1 MFLWLLFFFYLLVLL
16 QNDVNLPVP
25 RALLPTFTAPMM
37 SRCSGLL
44 RALSTA
50 APAFNFLYVCTSGG
64 LSRISIALE
73 NRYIITVRLSP
84 ALYSSVME
92 AIGDS
97 IVPFSYRWLCCLCAS
112 VVLTIF
118 EYILI
123 TAAQYFE
130 LMLLLPHHH
139 HWRPKQSFCRH
150 VVDTRLWIFYVV
162 LL

>member
-1 MFLWLLFFFYLLVLL
+1 MFFFYLLLLL
-16 QNDVNLPVP
+16 QNDENLPVP
-25 RALLPTFTAPMM
+25 RPLLPTFTAPMM

-50 APAFNFLYVCTSGG
+50 APAFNFLG
-64 LSRISIALE
+64 
-73 NRYIITVRLSP
+73 NRYSITVRLSP
-84 ALYSSVME
+84 ALYSFVME

-97 IVPFSYRWLCCLCAS
+97 IVPFSYRWLCCLCAL

-123 TAAQYFE
+123 TAAQYVQ
-130 LMLLLPHHH
+130 LMLQLPHH

-150 VVDTRLWIFYVV
+150 VVDTRL
-162 LL
+162 